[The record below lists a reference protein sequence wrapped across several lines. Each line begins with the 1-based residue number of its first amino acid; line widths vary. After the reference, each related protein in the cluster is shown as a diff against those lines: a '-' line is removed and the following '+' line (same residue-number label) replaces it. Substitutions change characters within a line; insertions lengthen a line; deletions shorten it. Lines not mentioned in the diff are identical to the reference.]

1 MWEAMKQRFRHY
13 LSYVL
18 LGSGLVASACS
29 DDDDPSPGLGGSG
42 GSSTAGSGGSSG
54 SAGSAGSGGAAGS
67 SAGSGGSS
75 AGNAGSG
82 GAAGAAGSGAG
93 AGGSAGATPDAG
105 DDGGALAFSVSSPA
119 FDNEPGCGPDP
130 ADRDACALFPD
141 ENISLGDAEDVS
153 PAINWTGAPASTQSF
168 AIVLQDLVFL
178 QNGSPFTHWA
188 MWNIPASATGLPAEL
203 PQGVMPGVPAANTQQ
218 YSIRDTRG
226 YTGSGAC
233 GNVYEFVLYA
243 LSTPTFT
250 PPDAQNVNSVRD
262 ALNASDDVLG
272 TATLRARSDPDG
284 PTCN

>member
-18 LGSGLVASACS
+18 LGSGLVAAGCS

-42 GSSTAGSGGSSG
+42 GSSTAGAAGSSG
-54 SAGSAGSGGAAGS
+54 SGGRAGSAGAAGS

-75 AGNAGSG
+75 AGSAGSA

-93 AGGSAGATPDAG
+93 AGGSAGETPDAG

-119 FDNEPGCGPDP
+119 FDNQPGCGPDP
-130 ADRDACALFPD
+130 ADRDECALFPD
-141 ENISLGDAEDVS
+141 ENTGLTGAEDVS
-153 PAINWTGAPASTQSF
+153 PAINWTEAPAGTQSF
-168 AIVLQDLVFL
+168 AIVLQDLVFI

-218 YSIRDTRG
+218 YSFRDTRG
-226 YTGSGAC
+226 YTGSGQC

-243 LSTPTFT
+243 LSTTTFT
-250 PPDAQNVNSVRD
+250 PPDAQNQNSVRD
-262 ALNASDDVLG
+262 ALNASDDVIA
-272 TATLRARSDPDG
+272 TATMRGRSDPARQ
-284 PTCN
+284 PCT